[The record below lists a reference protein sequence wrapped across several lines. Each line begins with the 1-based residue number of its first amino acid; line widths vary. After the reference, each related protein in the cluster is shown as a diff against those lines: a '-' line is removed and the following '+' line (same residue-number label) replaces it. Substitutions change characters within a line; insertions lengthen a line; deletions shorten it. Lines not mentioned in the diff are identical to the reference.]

1 MPYER
6 DPDHMTRGVGAI
18 AAADHVSSA
27 RHRRRVQIG
36 RDLRRRDRAMS
47 AIAQGA
53 LGMVVAGDQ
62 ASTTTPYKPALR
74 LPARGTLVHA
84 TIPVMPGLIL
94 QKPPSPA
101 PPMTTPPIIAP
112 VPPVVAL
119 PPVVTPLPAPLP
131 ATIRVAPVTV
141 SSGITPPIRASS
153 TFPSIIAT
161 APTMTEVPTDQDHST
176 RNVVLLAAGAGAL
189 AYFLFFRRRT

>member
-1 MPYER
+1 
-6 DPDHMTRGVGAI
+6 
-18 AAADHVSSA
+18 
-27 RHRRRVQIG
+27 
-36 RDLRRRDRAMS
+36 MS

-53 LGMVVAGDQ
+53 LGMVVAGDP
-62 ASTTTPYKPALR
+62 APPATPYKPALR

-119 PPVVTPLPAPLP
+119 PPVVTPLPA
-131 ATIRVAPVTV
+131 TIRVAPVTV
-141 SSGITPPIRASS
+141 SSGSTPPIRASS

-161 APTMTEVPTDQDHST
+161 APAMTEVPTDQDHST